1 MTSTANSST
10 MDRLNWR
17 AAIKKY
23 DANKKLSDEQVEL
36 LVETARMAPTSYGLQ
51 LVKLY
56 VVSNDSVKKQLMEA
70 GYHQP
75 QFVDASHTFV
85 LAVRDTV
92 TPEDIQ
98 EYVDRIAKQRSVPA
112 ESIDG
117 LKGMMMG
124 SIKDRSP
131 QELFAWNSRQAYIL
145 LGMMMAVAADQNIDT
160 TPIEGFVP
168 EKFDEILGINKDGY
182 KSVVVMPAGFRAE
195 DDKYATMPKVRKTKE
210 EFVKYVK

>member
-1 MTSTANSST
+1 

-23 DANKKLSDEQVEL
+23 DPSKKLSDDQVEL

-70 GYHQP
+70 GYQQP

-85 LAVRDTV
+85 LAVRETI
-92 TPEDIQ
+92 TPEDVQ
-98 EYVDRIAKQRSVPA
+98 KYVDRIVEQRSVPA
-112 ESIDG
+112 ESIEG
-117 LKGMMMG
+117 LKGMMLG

-131 QELFAWNSRQAYIL
+131 QELFVWNSRQAYIL
-145 LGMMMAVAADQNIDT
+145 LGMMMAVAAEHNIDT

-168 EKFDEILGINKDGY
+168 EKFDEILGITKDGY

-210 EFVKYVK
+210 EFVEYVK